1 MPGGSM
7 MKDGGISTIVGGFG
21 GRTSGVE
28 IGGGEIGGSTAI
40 GGISPVV
47 DVVGD
52 SIKYAE
58 SCASLLHGVWT
69 S

>member
-1 MPGGSM
+1 M
-7 MKDGGISTIVGGFG
+7 MTEGGISIIVGGFG

-28 IGGGEIGGSTAI
+28 NGCGGLGGSTAI
-40 GGISPVV
+40 GGCAGISPV
-47 DVVGD
+47 DEVGG

-58 SCASLLHGVWT
+58 SCASLLQGVCT